1 MGKIESIGFK
11 KDKDGVPRVVVSG
24 FCDCCYDEFEPQEVK
39 SFKWLD
45 DEFLCPRCYKEGV
58 GEKLLDNSDKQTLT
72 ELMEKYASYSEDEFY
87 HEWFSHVCR
96 GTQTEILKEAFKS
109 EAYSEESE
117 ELLREFL
124 KQDTDFLKEIAE
136 TEKGKEIQN
145 G

>member
-1 MGKIESIGFK
+1 MNSCARGATKRESG
-11 KDKDGVPRVVVSG
+11 R
-24 FCDCCYDEFEPQEVK
+24 E
-39 SFKWLD
+39 
-45 DEFLCPRCYKEGV
+45 R
-58 GEKLLDNSDKQTLT
+58 LLDNSDEQTLT

-87 HEWFSHVCR
+87 HEWFSHVWR

-109 EAYSEESE
+109 ESHSEESE